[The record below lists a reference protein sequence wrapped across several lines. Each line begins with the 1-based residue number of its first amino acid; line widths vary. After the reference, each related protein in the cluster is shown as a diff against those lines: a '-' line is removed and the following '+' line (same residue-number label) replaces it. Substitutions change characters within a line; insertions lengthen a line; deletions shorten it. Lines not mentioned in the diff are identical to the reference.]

1 LESWYDTKNYHWAG
15 KVSSMTIGRHHKQNP
30 GRWTIIPDWMHSSPS
45 QSSPLSLLV
54 KTLVL
59 LLVSIAVLSGGA
71 LATPPSDVKVTYDQN
86 AGDLIVSI
94 THPVADP
101 TTHYI
106 KQVTVNQGSTV
117 LADNSYTS
125 QPDPS
130 TFIYRYNLPQ
140 LKGGSG
146 EIQVT
151 ATCNMFGSRSTT
163 LMLPSASVP
172 GNTGIVPPVAPAPT
186 KSPLGMFVAFV
197 AIGFVARHVLK

>member
-1 LESWYDTKNYHWAG
+1 
-15 KVSSMTIGRHHKQNP
+15 M
-30 GRWTIIPDWMHSSPS
+30 PDRTPS
-45 QSSPLSLLV
+45 FPSKSGPLSLLV
-54 KTLVL
+54 RTLVL

-94 THPVADP
+94 VHPVADP

-106 KQVTVNQGSTV
+106 KQVTVIQGSTV

-130 TFIYRYNLPQ
+130 AFTYRYNLPQ
-140 LKGGSG
+140 LRGSSG

-151 ATCNMFGSRSTT
+151 ATCNLIGSGSAT
-163 LMLPSASVP
+163 LMLSATPAS
-172 GNTGIVPPVAPAPT
+172 GAATGASPAAPAPT
-186 KSPLGMFVAFV
+186 KSPSGMFTAVVAV
-197 AIGFVARHVLK
+197 GFVARYVLG